1 MKERIFRRILAAGA
15 ALVLSAALI
24 FFPSCTGAGSDTPG
38 SATAAPESSRVLIRP
53 EPKSEPEVTVMPP
66 SPDITMSLVQF
77 TGEDGV
83 AEFGYADREFGI
95 VHSLYYREEYFGRTL
110 EGSRMFKKFDIRN
123 ITAAVGGDSDA
134 FLGAMTAADAAG
146 TPFDIVCM
154 PSATAMQAVTRG
166 LLFDINNIYKSYIDT
181 YDPWWQRGIIEDIT
195 VGDGELYFVTG
206 GLSYG
211 FMRSLTGVFY
221 NTGII
226 DDCYRFLENDEWT
239 VGRLISLA
247 SEHGIT
253 ADDGSMFAILT
264 GADLPTAV
272 KDDGGIPRACDIQN
286 DGDRLSALIDRL
298 LPMKR
303 SFSVYRSYTQNRAA
317 FAVQPIGFGADLIA
331 DPEVRYQIMPMPK
344 YDETQTA
351 YITPVGAG
359 CNAFAISA
367 KCTEPEAATLVLEA
381 LATESYRTLRKT
393 VFEVCYRHT
402 YGAKSDALNVFELM
416 LDTARCDPGIFA
428 NGYSDEAASAS
439 IRALR
444 GGSLSSYNA
453 ARHNGYWDS
462 FATAIKKAAGE
473 EPTGG

>member
-77 TGEDGV
+77 TGEDGL

-110 EGSRMFKKFDIRN
+110 EGSRMFKKFDIRD
-123 ITAAVGGDSDA
+123 ITAEVGGDSDA

-303 SFSVYRSYTQNRAA
+303 SFSVYRSFTQRRAT

-331 DPEVRYQIMPMPK
+331 DPEVRYRIMPMPK

-402 YGAKSDALNVFELM
+402 YGAQSDALNVFELM
-416 LDTARCDPGIFA
+416 IDTARCDPGIFA
-428 NGYSDEAASAS
+428 NGYSDEAAAAS

-453 ARHNGYWDS
+453 ARHSGYWDS
-462 FATAIKKAAGE
+462 FAAAIKKAAGE
-473 EPTGG
+473 ELTGG